1 MDDKERRQKKK
12 ELRGFL
18 GDRAAEL
25 LDEDEGQTQDQD

>member
-1 MDDKERRQKKK
+1 MDEKERRQKKK

-25 LDEDEGQTQDQD
+25 LDEDDGRDRDQD